1 LGVGTVITYSVITNV
16 VATIVSYNLS
26 KVYYHVNVYFKSVIP
41 EEGTFQMHVAEKD
54 IYDFYADKNRTV
66 RVGDRVT
73 TISYLR
79 GYVE

>member
-1 LGVGTVITYSVITNV
+1 
-16 VATIVSYNLS
+16 
-26 KVYYHVNVYFKSVIP
+26 
-41 EEGTFQMHVAEKD
+41 MHVAEKD

-79 GYVE
+79 GYVEQP